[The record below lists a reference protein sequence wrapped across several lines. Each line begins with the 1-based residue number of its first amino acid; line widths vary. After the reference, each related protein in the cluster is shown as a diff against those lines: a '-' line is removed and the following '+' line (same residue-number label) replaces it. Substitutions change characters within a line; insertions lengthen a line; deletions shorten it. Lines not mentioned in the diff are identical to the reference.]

1 MSADLARAI
10 IRANRYMVLGTADGD
25 GAPWASPVWFAT
37 DDLREF
43 VWVSDPEARHSRN
56 LAARPQLGIVIFD
69 SGQVPGTGEAVY
81 MSATAI
87 EVPEGELDAALA
99 VFASEARAQA
109 LPREWTREDV
119 VAPAQR
125 RLYRAT
131 ASEHF
136 VLDAR
141 DTRTPVS
148 LG

>member
-10 IRANRYMVLGTADGD
+10 IRANRYMVLGTADAE

-37 DDLREF
+37 EDMREF
-43 VWVSDPEARHSRN
+43 VWVSNPQARHSRN
-56 LAARPQLGIVIFD
+56 LEARPRLGIVIFD
-69 SGQVPGTGEAVY
+69 SGQVPGTGQAVY
-81 MSATAI
+81 MSATAS
-87 EVPEGELDAALA
+87 EVPDGEVDAALR
-99 VFASEARAQA
+99 VFTTETRAQA

-119 VAPAQR
+119 VAPADR

>member
-1 MSADLARAI
+1 VSADLARAI
-10 IRANRYMVLGTADGD
+10 IRANRYMVLGTADAD
-25 GAPWASPVWFAT
+25 GSPWASPVWFAT
-37 DDLREF
+37 DDMREF
-43 VWVSDPEARHSRN
+43 IWVSDPQARHSRN
-56 LAARPQLGIVIFD
+56 LEARPQLGIVIFD
-69 SGQVPGTGEAVY
+69 SRQVPGTGEAVY
-81 MSATAI
+81 MSATATMVPDD
-87 EVPEGELDAALA
+87 EVDAALE
-99 VFASEARAQA
+99 VFASESRAQA

-119 VAPAQR
+119 VAPAGR